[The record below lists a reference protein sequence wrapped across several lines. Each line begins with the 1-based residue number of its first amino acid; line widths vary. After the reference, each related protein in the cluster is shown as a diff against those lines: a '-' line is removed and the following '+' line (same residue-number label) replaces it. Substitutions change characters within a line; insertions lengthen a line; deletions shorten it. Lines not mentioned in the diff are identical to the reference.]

1 VCYRYGRAPL
11 DRARHE
17 REPFVTSRGEALL
30 GIRSHRFLAASLL
43 LSLSCAVHGT
53 RNVPSDNGDRILITA
68 DQIERSGSTT
78 AWEVLRKLAPQ
89 LTYGERKDGQP
100 SKLERRGQSS
110 FILSDAPLV
119 FLDGVRLPDF
129 RTLQQLSASTI
140 ESIEVLNGI
149 DGTTY
154 YGSNA
159 VSGVILI
166 RTKNGT

>member
-1 VCYRYGRAPL
+1 MGSRSTGVVAL
-11 DRARHE
+11 S
-17 REPFVTSRGEALL
+17 VT
-30 GIRSHRFLAASLL
+30 
-43 LSLSCAVHGT
+43 LSLSCAIHAT
-53 RNVPSDNGDRILITA
+53 RNVPGNDGDRIFITA
-68 DQIERSGSTT
+68 EQIARSGSTT
-78 AWEVLRKLAPQ
+78 AWEALRKLVPQ
-89 LTYGERKDGQP
+89 LTYGEKKSGQP

-110 FILSDAPLV
+110 FLLSDAPLV

-129 RTLQQLSASTI
+129 RTLQQLSAATI

-166 RTKNGT
+166 RTKDGST

>member
-1 VCYRYGRAPL
+1 MPGN
-11 DRARHE
+11 D
-17 REPFVTSRGEALL
+17 
-30 GIRSHRFLAASLL
+30 
-43 LSLSCAVHGT
+43 
-53 RNVPSDNGDRILITA
+53 GDRIFITA

-78 AWEVLRKLAPQ
+78 AWEALRKLVPQ
-89 LTYGERKDGQP
+89 LTYGEKKSGQP

-110 FILSDAPLV
+110 LLLSDAPLV
-119 FLDGVRLPDF
+119 FLDGVRMPDF
-129 RTLQQLSASTI
+129 RNLQQLSASTI

-166 RTKNGT
+166 RTKNGSS

>member
-1 VCYRYGRAPL
+1 MGRRSPC
-11 DRARHE
+11 
-17 REPFVTSRGEALL
+17 FLL
-30 GIRSHRFLAASLL
+30 VSVA
-43 LSLSCAVHGT
+43 LSLSCAVHAT
-53 RNVPSDNGDRILITA
+53 RNVPSNDGDRIFITA

-78 AWEVLRKLAPQ
+78 AWEALRKLVPQ
-89 LTYGERKDGQP
+89 LTYGEKKSGQP

-110 FILSDAPLV
+110 FLLSDAPLV

-129 RTLQQLSASTI
+129 RNLQQLSATTI

-166 RTKNGT
+166 RTKNGS

>member
-1 VCYRYGRAPL
+1 MA
-11 DRARHE
+11 
-17 REPFVTSRGEALL
+17 SS
-30 GIRSHRFLAASLL
+30 SHRVVVASVA

-53 RNVPSDNGDRILITA
+53 QTVPRNDGDRIFITA
-68 DQIERSGSTT
+68 SEIQRSGSMT
-78 AWEVLRKLAPQ
+78 AWEALRKLVPQ
-89 LTYGERKDGQP
+89 LTYAEKKSGQP

-110 FILSDAPLV
+110 FLLNDAPLV

-129 RTLQQLSASTI
+129 RTLQQVSATTI

-166 RTKNGT
+166 RTKNGPS

>member
-1 VCYRYGRAPL
+1 LGSRCPL
-11 DRARHE
+11 VVALS
-17 REPFVTSRGEALL
+17 VT
-30 GIRSHRFLAASLL
+30 
-43 LSLSCAVHGT
+43 LSLSCAVHAS
-53 RNVPSDNGDRILITA
+53 RNVPGNDGDRIFITA
-68 DQIERSGSTT
+68 DQIARSGSTT
-78 AWEVLRKLAPQ
+78 AWEALRKLVPQ
-89 LTYGERKDGQP
+89 LTYGEKKSGQP

-110 FILSDAPLV
+110 FLLSDAPLV

-129 RTLQQLSASTI
+129 RTLQQLSAATI

-166 RTKNGT
+166 RTKDGST

>member
-1 VCYRYGRAPL
+1 MGSRCPL
-11 DRARHE
+11 VVALS
-17 REPFVTSRGEALL
+17 VT
-30 GIRSHRFLAASLL
+30 
-43 LSLSCAVHGT
+43 LSLSCAIHAT
-53 RNVPSDNGDRILITA
+53 RPVPSNDGDRIFITA
-68 DQIERSGSTT
+68 DQIAHSGSTT
-78 AWEVLRKLAPQ
+78 AWEALRKLVPQ
-89 LTYGERKDGQP
+89 LTYGEKKSGQP

-110 FILSDAPLV
+110 FLLSDAPLV

-129 RTLQQLSASTI
+129 RTLQQLSAATI

-166 RTKNGT
+166 RTKDGST

>member
-1 VCYRYGRAPL
+1 LG
-11 DRARHE
+11 
-17 REPFVTSRGEALL
+17 SR
-30 GIRSHRFLAASLL
+30 SPRFLAVCFA
-43 LSLSCAVHGT
+43 LSLSCAIHAT
-53 RNVPSDNGDRILITA
+53 RNVPSNDGDRIFITA

-78 AWEVLRKLAPQ
+78 AWEALRKLVPQ
-89 LTYGERKDGQP
+89 MTYGEKKSGQP

-110 FILSDAPLV
+110 FLLSDAPLV
-119 FLDGVRLPDF
+119 FLDGVRMPDF
-129 RTLQQLSASTI
+129 RNLQQLSATTI

-166 RTKNGT
+166 RTKNGS

>member
-1 VCYRYGRAPL
+1 LG
-11 DRARHE
+11 
-17 REPFVTSRGEALL
+17 SRSA
-30 GIRSHRFLAASLL
+30 RFLAVCFT
-43 LSLSCAVHGT
+43 LSWSCAIHAT
-53 RNVPSDNGDRILITA
+53 RNVPSNDGDRIFITA

-78 AWEVLRKLAPQ
+78 AWEALRKLVPQ
-89 LTYGERKDGQP
+89 MTYGEKKSGQP

-110 FILSDAPLV
+110 FLLSDAPLV
-119 FLDGVRLPDF
+119 FLDGVRMPDF
-129 RTLQQLSASTI
+129 RNLQQLSATTI

-166 RTKNGT
+166 RTKNGS

>member
-1 VCYRYGRAPL
+1 MGCRSLR
-11 DRARHE
+11 
-17 REPFVTSRGEALL
+17 FVAISVA
-30 GIRSHRFLAASLL
+30 
-43 LSLSCAVHGT
+43 LSLSCAVHAT
-53 RNVPSDNGDRILITA
+53 RTVPGNDGDRIFITA

-78 AWEVLRKLAPQ
+78 AWEALRKLVPQ
-89 LTYGERKDGQP
+89 LTYGEKKSGQP

-110 FILSDAPLV
+110 LLLSDAPLV
-119 FLDGVRLPDF
+119 FLDGVRMPDF
-129 RTLQQLSASTI
+129 RNLQQLSASTI

-166 RTKNGT
+166 RTKNGSS

>member
-1 VCYRYGRAPL
+1 MG
-11 DRARHE
+11 
-17 REPFVTSRGEALL
+17 SR
-30 GIRSHRFLAASLL
+30 SPRFLAVCVT
-43 LSLSCAVHGT
+43 LSSSCAIHAI
-53 RNVPSDNGDRILITA
+53 RNVPSNDGDRIFITA

-78 AWEVLRKLAPQ
+78 AWEALRKLVPQ
-89 LTYGERKDGQP
+89 MTYGEKKSGQP

-110 FILSDAPLV
+110 FLLSDAPLV
-119 FLDGVRLPDF
+119 FLDGVRMPDF
-129 RTLQQLSASTI
+129 RNLQQLSATTI

-166 RTKNGT
+166 RTKNGS